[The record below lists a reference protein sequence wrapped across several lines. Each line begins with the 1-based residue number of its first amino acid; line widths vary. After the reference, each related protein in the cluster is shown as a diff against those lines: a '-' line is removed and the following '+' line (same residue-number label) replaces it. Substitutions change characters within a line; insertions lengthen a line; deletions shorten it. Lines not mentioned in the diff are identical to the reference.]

1 MKQIMTVNGLVDS
14 DQLGFTMMHE
24 HIFTDLS
31 WTKNRYD
38 TMSFNDDELMKDE
51 VMLYHE
57 AGGKTLVDVTLEHI
71 GRNPV
76 KLKWISNETKLN
88 IVMGCGYYRSPFYP
102 DYINKK
108 STNKIT
114 EIILNEIKYGVDET
128 GIKPGIIGEIGLDK
142 SWVEG
147 DEERVL
153 RAAAR
158 AQIESGL
165 ALTTHTPCSS
175 SMKFFELFKEE
186 GVSENKVIFG
196 HMDNTLE
203 YDYLVTSLD
212 TGAYIQFDLIGIDFI
227 NKDESRAKMVKK
239 LIDAGY
245 EKQLLLS
252 LDMPA
257 AKRLAA
263 NGGTGYS
270 HLINVFIPLLI
281 KLGVTDKQIKQITEN
296 NPVDVLAI

>member
-1 MKQIMTVNGLVDS
+1 MKKIMTVNGLVNPE
-14 DQLGFTMMHE
+14 QLGFTMMHE

-31 WTKNRYD
+31 WAKNRYD
-38 TMSFNDDELMKDE
+38 TMSFTDDELMKDE
-51 VMLYHE
+51 VMLYHN

-71 GRNPV
+71 GRNPI
-76 KLKWISNETKLN
+76 KLKWISDKTKLN

-102 DYINKK
+102 DYINQK

-114 EIILNEIKYGVDET
+114 EMILNEIKYGVDDT

-165 ALTTHTPCSS
+165 AITTHTPCSS

-186 GVSENKVIFG
+186 GVSESKIIFG

-203 YDYLVTSLD
+203 YDYLVKSLD
-212 TGAYIQFDLIGIDFI
+212 TGSYVQFDLIGIDFI
-227 NKDESRAKMVKK
+227 NSDERTAKMVKK
-239 LIDAGY
+239 LIDPSY
-245 EKQLLLS
+245 EKQ
-252 LDMPA
+252 
-257 AKRLAA
+257 
-263 NGGTGYS
+263 
-270 HLINVFIPLLI
+270 
-281 KLGVTDKQIKQITEN
+281 
-296 NPVDVLAI
+296 